1 MNTSSA
7 TPIGRIAGIDFGTKR
22 IGIAITDKDQLI
34 ASPYENYDVK
44 NPEKD
49 ADRFRAFVKSEDVVL
64 FVVGLPVHMS
74 GNESQ
79 KSLEA
84 RQFGAWLEQETATP
98 VVFFDERFTTR
109 NAEELLQQAKLTKK
123 KRQRRLDML
132 AAQLLLSAY
141 LESSRSSAEPG
152 SLDD

>member
-1 MNTSSA
+1 MNTSRT

-22 IGIAITDKDQLI
+22 IGIAITDKEQRI
-34 ASPYENYDVK
+34 ASPYENYDLQG
-44 NPEKD
+44 PEKD
-49 ADRFRAFVKSEDVVL
+49 AAKFRTLVNSEEVEL
-64 FVVGLPVHMS
+64 FVVGLPVHLS
-74 GNESQ
+74 GNESE

-84 RQFGAWLEQETATP
+84 RQFGAWLAQETATP

-109 NAEELLQQAKLTKK
+109 HAEELLQQAKLTKK
-123 KRQRRLDML
+123 KRQRRMDML

>member
-1 MNTSSA
+1 LSTSSA

-34 ASPYENYDVK
+34 ASPYENYDIQ

>member
-34 ASPYENYDVK
+34 ASPYENYDVQ

-109 NAEELLQQAKLTKK
+109 RAEELLQQAKLTKK